1 MEIMNIMY
9 YLTWQISGMTTGS
22 ISVDI
27 TASQLTINHQDD
39 VPEVDLSP
47 GLDSG
52 LAAIH
57 SFICFSYS
65 LDLQIIVL

>member
-1 MEIMNIMY
+1 MEIINIMY

-22 ISVDI
+22 IS
-27 TASQLTINHQDD
+27 QLPKLTVNHQYD

-57 SFICFSYS
+57 SFVCFSYS
-65 LDLQIIVL
+65 LDLQIVVL